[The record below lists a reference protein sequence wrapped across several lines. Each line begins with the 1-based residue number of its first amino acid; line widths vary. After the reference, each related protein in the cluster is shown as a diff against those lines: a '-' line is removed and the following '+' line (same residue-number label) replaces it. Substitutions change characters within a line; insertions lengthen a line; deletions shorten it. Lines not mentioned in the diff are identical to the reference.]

1 MRRVLGISDLPLA
14 ADYSFCSVLTAQLRL
29 GDELRTMQG
38 DAFFNEGS
46 KRKCQGK

>member
-1 MRRVLGISDLPLA
+1 MRRVLGISDLPIA

-38 DAFFNEGS
+38 LNNGRE
-46 KRKCQGK
+46 RKCQGK